1 MAAGNES
8 VEEPLA
14 WEARWAPRAA
24 AAAILGGLAA
34 FAGTLVANS
43 AVSGAPQVTINEGL
57 ADLADPAS
65 RNGLREDLLVHLDEH
80 ALGFTAGQIISA
92 LAAPLTALALIYLY
106 RAIKARKPDL
116 GRGAL
121 IALVVGGVA
130 VLAGGTVRPV
140 ALALSISDFV
150 GSSDHSTVAANEAL
164 QPSAA
169 AAGAWIAAIGALSLG
184 VGVILVAL
192 NAMRVGLLTRFMG
205 ILGVMAGAFMLL
217 GMLNP
222 AFQFP
227 IVQMFWLLALGTLFL
242 GKFPRGTPPA
252 WETGRAEP
260 WPSRQQMLEQQG
272 KLPGPGTGAGKNA
285 PLPPASDPVGSIAAR
300 PGHARS
306 KKKKRRR

>member
-1 MAAGNES
+1 MAAASQN
-8 VEEPLA
+8 VEETLA
-14 WEARWAPRAA
+14 SEAQWAPRAA
-24 AAAILGGLAA
+24 IAAILGGLTA

-43 AVSGAPQVTINEGL
+43 AVQGAPQVTLSEGL

-65 RNGLREDLLVHLDEH
+65 RNGLREDLLLYLDEN

-106 RAIKARKPDL
+106 RAVKARKPEL

-121 IALVVGGVA
+121 IALVAGGVA
-130 VLAGGTVRPV
+130 VLVGGTVRPI
-140 ALALSISDFV
+140 AMAMSISDFV
-150 GSSDHSTVAANEAL
+150 ASSDHSTVAANDAL
-164 QPSAA
+164 QPSMA
-169 AAGAWIAAIGALSLG
+169 AAGAWIAALGALSLG

-227 IVQMFWLLALGTLFL
+227 IVQMFWLVALGVLFL
-242 GKFPRGTPPA
+242 GKLPRGNPPA

-260 WPSRQQMLEQQG
+260 WPTRQQMLEQQG
-272 KLPGPGTGAGKNA
+272 KLPGPGTAPGKSA
-285 PLPPASDPVGSIAAR
+285 PPPAADPIDSAPAR
-300 PGHARS
+300 SEHVRS
-306 KKKKRRR
+306 KKKRKRR

>member
-1 MAAGNES
+1 MATANEN

-14 WEARWAPRAA
+14 WEAQWAPRAA
-24 AAAILGGLAA
+24 VAAILGGLAA

-43 AVSGAPQVTINEGL
+43 AVRGAPQVTLSEGL

-65 RNGLREDLLVHLDEH
+65 QSGLRENLLVHLDEH
-80 ALGFTAGQIISA
+80 AIGFTAGQIISA

-130 VLAGGTVRPV
+130 VLVGGTVRPV

-169 AAGAWIAAIGALSLG
+169 AAGAWIAAMGALSLG
-184 VGVILVAL
+184 IGVILVAL

-227 IVQMFWLLALGTLFL
+227 IVQMFWLIALGALFL
-242 GKFPRGTPPA
+242 GKFPRGNPPA

-272 KLPGPGTGAGKNA
+272 KLPGTGSAPGKDT
-285 PLPPASDPVGSIAAR
+285 PPPAADSIGSTPAR
-300 PGHARS
+300 PDHTRS